1 MKELTRQISY
11 MRRIFLRDKYLI
23 FWLLLYPIILTSF
36 FQLGFGNLRIDSFEK
51 IPLATDNQEL
61 KDILREIEV
70 LELVE
75 VNDYE
80 KALEDQ
86 LIKGFVD
93 ENLNLRVKKSGL
105 SESILK
111 DIVREIAQVKESG
124 LDFKSL
130 DYNRSYINM
139 LNQKEDLILIIFYS
153 IIAMFSTYGMF
164 VSMEI
169 PTMIQGN
176 LSPIGARVSMTSINK
191 LEFLISG
198 GIFAFNL
205 NIITNGILLVYIRY
219 FLRIQLFTALGPSL
233 LILSIANIL
242 GTSIGF
248 FVGSLRVKNQ
258 QWKNIAIITV
268 NLILSFSSGMIGEG
282 FRENID
288 RISPMINRL
297 NPIAIVTDGLYRVNM
312 LSSYRQLGEGLVIL
326 GLYSLI
332 LFSISYL
339 LLRRRSYDSI

>member
-111 DIVREIAQVKESG
+111 DMVREIAQVKESG

-153 IIAMFSTYGMF
+153 VIAMFSTYGMF

-205 NIITNGILLVYIRY
+205 NIIT
-219 FLRIQLFTALGPSL
+219 
-233 LILSIANIL
+233 
-242 GTSIGF
+242 
-248 FVGSLRVKNQ
+248 
-258 QWKNIAIITV
+258 
-268 NLILSFSSGMIGEG
+268 
-282 FRENID
+282 
-288 RISPMINRL
+288 
-297 NPIAIVTDGLYRVNM
+297 
-312 LSSYRQLGEGLVIL
+312 
-326 GLYSLI
+326 
-332 LFSISYL
+332 
-339 LLRRRSYDSI
+339 